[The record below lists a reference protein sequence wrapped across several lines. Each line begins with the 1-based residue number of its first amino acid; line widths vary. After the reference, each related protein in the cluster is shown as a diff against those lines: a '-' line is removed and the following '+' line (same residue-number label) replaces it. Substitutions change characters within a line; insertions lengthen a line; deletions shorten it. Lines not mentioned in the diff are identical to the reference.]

1 MPTFAYKALSK
12 TGQRT
17 EGAVDAADRLG
28 ALTVIERM
36 GLVPVSVIEGRAAP
50 ASRGAGG
57 RRFRLSTPDRMG
69 ARQILL
75 FSEELGDLLAAGM
88 PLGSALNCLAS
99 HGKDSAGGRI
109 AADLRDRIIRG
120 EAFSDALAAHAA
132 SFPPLYSNMIRAG
145 EASGALA
152 EVLQR
157 LVEHYERTL
166 SMREKIIAALVY
178 PVIVLIFGFITVI
191 FAMVKIV
198 PQFSKMFK
206 QMGQT
211 LPPSTRLLMGMSHFI
226 IRYGLFTGIG
236 VALVVVLFLRYLKTT
251 SGRLWWDGIKLRT
264 PLIRGV
270 VASGVFANFAYT
282 LKTLLAN
289 GVHVLQA
296 LRITEQT
303 VGNAVIARELAHAR
317 ERVTDGTTISGPLA
331 ASKVFPE
338 VMTDMLSVGEQT
350 GDMPAALQH
359 IGRRFETELDRNI
372 KVFTTALEPILI
384 VLVAGVVGF
393 VAVSILEAVFQAT
406 GSLGIK

>member
-1 MPTFAYKALSK
+1 MPTFTYKALAK
-12 TGQRT
+12 NGQRT
-17 EGAVDAADRLG
+17 EGSLDAADRLG
-28 ALTVIERM
+28 ALAAVERL
-36 GLVPVSVIEGRAAP
+36 GLVPLSVTEGRAAP
-50 ASRGAGG
+50 AGRGAAV
-57 RRFRLSTPDRMG
+57 RRFRLNTPERMN

-75 FSEELGDLLAAGM
+75 FSEELSDLLAAGM

-99 HGKDSAGGRI
+99 HGKEGTSGKI

-120 EAFSDALAAHAA
+120 ESFSDALAAHGG

-145 EASGALA
+145 EASGALPQ
-152 EVLQR
+152 VLRR
-157 LVEHYERTL
+157 LVEHYDRLL

-178 PVIVLIFGFITVI
+178 PVIVLFFGIATVI
-191 FAMVKIV
+191 FAMVKII
-198 PQFSKMFK
+198 PQFTKMFQ

-211 LPPSTRLLMGMSHFI
+211 LPASTRLLLGMSDFVV
-226 IRYGLFTGIG
+226 RYGLFAAIG
-236 VALVVVLFLRYLKTT
+236 VALGAVLFSRHIRTPG
-251 SGRLWWDGIKLRT
+251 GRLWWDGIKLRT
-264 PLIRGV
+264 PLIKGI
-270 VASGVFANFAYT
+270 VASGTFANFAYT
-282 LKTLLAN
+282 LQTLLAN

-331 ASKVFPE
+331 AGKVFPE

-359 IGRRFETELDRNI
+359 IGRRFETDLDRNI
-372 KVFTTALEPILI
+372 KVLTNALEPIMI
-384 VLVAGVVGF
+384 VGVAGGVGF
-393 VAVSILEAVFQAT
+393 VAVSILSAVFQAT